1 MPKNLKKKY
10 RGQKYRKDWEKEKWA
25 YGWLSVSKKGSYKA
39 DCSICDKDLAIGKSE
54 LIAHT
59 KTGLQKRLSNNVG
72 SNHSLTDFM
81 EVNSFSKIN
90 AELNAVALI
99 ARRNISFNFWN
110 NCLAPYAHKKLVEE
124 MKSSR
129 GFSILCDKATDKTFC
144 VNVRY
149 VNDKCEPTT
158 KRYRLL
164 LVGKEGGAD
173 ALFELLATTF
183 AEDEIEWNDVIGYAS
198 DGENLMQGRNNSLLT
213 QMKAAVPD
221 LYILKCYCHSFNL
234 VAGHACETLS
244 NTAEQLTHDI
254 YNYFKDSPNRK
265 KIFEEFQHF
274 YDCEPHKILKS
285 CQTRWLSLSQ
295 CLTRIISQWP
305 ALEYFFTAEIF
316 ETKSLQAEK
325 ILQHLKLNYIKATF
339 EFIDFV
345 LGDLKGLR
353 VLAQETVN
361 AKVPHERERFS
372 TRCRNW
378 YREAVHQILNRIDI
392 TEPVLKAVQSI
403 HQAVIVDRKAA
414 TDATGVLA
422 LKRPRL
428 FQVNC
433 QMMFENGD
441 LSWLISVLS
450 MKNKGQ

>member
-1 MPKNLKKKY
+1 
-10 RGQKYRKDWEKEKWA
+10 
-25 YGWLSVSKKGSYKA
+25 
-39 DCSICDKDLAIGKSE
+39 
-54 LIAHT
+54 
-59 KTGLQKRLSNNVG
+59 
-72 SNHSLTDFM
+72 
-81 EVNSFSKIN
+81 
-90 AELNAVALI
+90 
-99 ARRNISFNFWN
+99 
-110 NCLAPYAHKKLVEE
+110 

-129 GFSILCDKATDKTFC
+129 GFSILCDKATFCTFC

-158 KRYRLL
+158 KLYRLL

-173 ALFELLATTF
+173 ALFELLATIF
-183 AEDEIEWNDVIGYAS
+183 AEDGIEWNDVIGYAS

-295 CLTRIISQWP
+295 CVTRIISQWP

-345 LGDLKGLR
+345 LGDLKGLSILFQSNDFELHRFLPEMER
-353 VLAQETVN
+353 VFSKQSTQRY
-361 AKVPHERERFS
+361 HMREKDFRH
-372 TRCRNW
+372 
-378 YREAVHQILNRIDI
+378 V
-392 TEPVLKAVQSI
+392 
-403 HQAVIVDRKAA
+403 AA
-414 TDATGVLA
+414 TERLQQTTQEYLLHGQNGKAPSPRFIGGISTPSTFCTLGTIAFPLA
-422 LKRPRL
+422 ICSRSAM
-428 FQVNC
+428 N
-433 QMMFENGD
+433 
-441 LSWLISVLS
+441 
-450 MKNKGQ
+450 